1 MDAVNRTLYIPLYGK
16 AAVSS
21 RGILL
26 RDPDAERIWAAEG
39 FTLHGKAKSK
49 WLAYYMGMRA
59 VVFDDW
65 TRERMAQD
73 EDALVLHI
81 GCGLDSRCN
90 RVSGGSLWVDLDFP
104 EVIAERRRH
113 FEESENRRMLA
124 GDARQADWLEQLPKA
139 RHAIVVME
147 GVSMYLTREELVG
160 LLTRLRGRFQ
170 RLDVLMDCY
179 TVFAAKASKWK
190 NPVNTVGAHTLY
202 GVDDPEGLATE
213 AGLRFAAERELTPP
227 ELVAQLQGFEHW
239 FFAHVMAG
247 SMAKKI
253 YRLYEMTL

>member
-39 FTLHGKAKSK
+39 FRLHGKAKSK

-59 VVFDDW
+59 AVFDDW
-65 TRERMAQD
+65 TRGRMAQD
-73 EDALVLHI
+73 GQALVLHI

-90 RVSGGSLWVDLDFP
+90 RVGGGNPWVDLGFP

-113 FEESENRRMLA
+113 FDEGGGRRMLA
-124 GDARQADWLEQLPKA
+124 GDARQADWLAQLPEA
-139 RHAIVVME
+139 EHAIVVME
-147 GVSMYLTREELVG
+147 GVSMYLTREELAG
-160 LLTRLRGRFQ
+160 LLARLRGRFR

-179 TVFAAKASKWK
+179 TVFAAKASRWK
-190 NPVNTVGAHTLY
+190 NPVNTVGARTFY
-202 GVDDPEGLATE
+202 GVDDPEALAAE
-213 AGLRFAAERELTPP
+213 AGLRFVAEREMTPP
-227 ELVAQLQGFEHW
+227 ELVGQLRGFERW

-247 SMAKKI
+247 GMAKKI
-253 YRLYEMTL
+253 YRLYEMTF